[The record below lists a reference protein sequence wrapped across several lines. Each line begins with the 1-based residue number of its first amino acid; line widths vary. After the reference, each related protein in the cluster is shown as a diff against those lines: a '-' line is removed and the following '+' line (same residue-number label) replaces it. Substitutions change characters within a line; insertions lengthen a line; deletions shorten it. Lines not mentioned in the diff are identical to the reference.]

1 MEGMAMTQTLILLG
15 AFLVVVV
22 IAKQLARRLRD
33 QPRGETALPEL
44 SYEKKHFL
52 LSKAEKAFYQV
63 LLPVIPDDHVLFPK
77 IRVAD
82 VLSVRSGSEKRQS
95 LMNRISSKHF
105 DFVVCDRKW
114 LEPRMA
120 IELDDAS
127 HERADRQ
134 ARDAFLDGACEAA
147 GLPLLHIPAR
157 STYDQKALG
166 EEVRKN
172 LSQGG

>member
-1 MEGMAMTQTLILLG
+1 MEGMTMPQSMIFLGVVLVGIMIGVRLIRR
-15 AFLVVVV
+15 
-22 IAKQLARRLRD
+22 ARE

-44 SYEKKHFL
+44 SYEKKRFL

-77 IRVAD
+77 VRVAD
-82 VLSVRSGSEKRQS
+82 VLSVRSGFEKRQS
-95 LMNRISSKHF
+95 LLNRISSKHF

-127 HERADRQ
+127 HGSPDRE
-134 ARDAFLDGACEAA
+134 ARDSFLDGACEAA

-166 EEVRKN
+166 EDVRKN
-172 LSQGG
+172 LSPGG